1 MKVLIISF
9 ALLVSFIHVEL
20 FSQVFLEEGF
30 EDGYK
35 PDGWTEEYVTGE
47 IDWRY
52 RNGGY
57 NPSDPN
63 LDNPITPNGE
73 VDIARNPAAAYEG
86 NYNAFFFNQGDDN
99 ERTKLITPVLNMM
112 GATAVEL
119 SFYLCQIPW
128 TFEGSTGWDILRL
141 YYRVSDSDPWIL
153 LEEFLDPVYD
163 WEEQRINLPDPSET
177 YYLAFEGHTRWG
189 FGTCID
195 NVRI

>member
-1 MKVLIISF
+1 MKVVIIVF
-9 ALLVSFIHVEL
+9 GLLVSFFQVEL

-35 PDGWTEEYVTGE
+35 PDGWTEEYVTGAV
-47 IDWRY
+47 DWRY

-73 VDIARNPAAAYEG
+73 IDIARNPPTAFEG
-86 NYNAFFFNQGDDN
+86 NYNAFFFNQGVDN
-99 ERTKLITPVLNMM
+99 ERTKLITPTLDMM

-128 TFEGSTGWDILRL
+128 TFEGSTGWDILRV
-141 YYRVSDSDPWIL
+141 YYKAS
-153 LEEFLDPVYD
+153 
-163 WEEQRINLPDPSET
+163 
-177 YYLAFEGHTRWG
+177 
-189 FGTCID
+189 
-195 NVRI
+195 